1 MVEKSFV
8 KYSFVIKRMLSRV
21 PKEIE
26 NLVKENLNV
35 SEELDWHRRKRFYKL
50 DPKLEPSLADM
61 VKYNYFNYLRDTKE
75 KFYIELI
82 CLANNE
88 RMLNFLLDNSD
99 IQEDINDIHIH
110 VALEYCIVND
120 NLEVFKI
127 LYSRIK
133 DISSLYFAMK
143 YNSINILKYI
153 IFDFTSIR
161 ITKAFHENMRFLT
174 PENISSLQTH
184 IRSSGMD
191 SYFGLLPLVE
201 IEDDSLIPH
210 NYDMISKNVDPKILL
225 SKIKEQVYKEY
236 PTDSEYRSIVERRR
250 LFTILKHLA
259 LTKNK
264 YFFILFDFL
273 AEKEKETL
281 LHIINLLYRI
291 AADTNDY
298 ILIKRILITDHIP
311 KYLHPANDY
320 IERFISRS
328 K

>member
-35 SEELDWHRRKRFYKL
+35 SEELDWHRRKRFFKL
-50 DPKLEPSLADM
+50 DPRLEPSLADM

-133 DISSLYFAMK
+133 DISSLYSAMK

-153 IFDFTSIR
+153 ISDFSI
-161 ITKAFHENMRFLT
+161 IETMHVFHQNIRFLSK
-174 PENISSLQTH
+174 ENISDLETY
-184 IRSSGMD
+184 IRSLGGD
-191 SYFGLLPLVE
+191 TLRLLPLEKLRTVKL
-201 IEDDSLIPH
+201 LIH
-210 NYDMISKNVDPKILL
+210 DMIDMVDKNVAPSILF
-225 SKIKEQVYKEY
+225 SKIKEGFL
-236 PTDSEYRSIVERRR
+236 RRDMPS
-250 LFTILKHLA
+250 ILKYLI

-264 YFFILFDFL
+264 YFFVLFDFL
-273 AEKEKETL
+273 AEEEKDFL
-281 LHIINLLYRI
+281 LSIIHRLYSI

-298 ILIKRILITDHIP
+298 ILIKRILIANP
-311 KYLHPANDY
+311 KYFSPEDDY
-320 IERFISRS
+320 IKTFISRS